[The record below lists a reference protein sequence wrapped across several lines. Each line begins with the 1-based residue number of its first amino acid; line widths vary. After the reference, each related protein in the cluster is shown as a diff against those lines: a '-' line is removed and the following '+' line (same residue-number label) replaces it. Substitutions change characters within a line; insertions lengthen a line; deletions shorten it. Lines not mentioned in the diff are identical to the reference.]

1 MKWRSVS
8 RKTRTILKKAK
19 KGWIK
24 KLITR
29 VGYVKEVK
37 EEPVLEKK
45 ETSKKSSKYLK
56 EGLMV
61 TLLGIILL
69 IALCFIYRNKKIDVH
84 LIETKLSLRNK

>member
-37 EEPVLEKK
+37 EEPVLEKRK
-45 ETSKKSSKYLK
+45 QARR
-56 EGLMV
+56 
-61 TLLGIILL
+61 
-69 IALCFIYRNKKIDVH
+69 ALSI
-84 LIETKLSLRNK
+84 